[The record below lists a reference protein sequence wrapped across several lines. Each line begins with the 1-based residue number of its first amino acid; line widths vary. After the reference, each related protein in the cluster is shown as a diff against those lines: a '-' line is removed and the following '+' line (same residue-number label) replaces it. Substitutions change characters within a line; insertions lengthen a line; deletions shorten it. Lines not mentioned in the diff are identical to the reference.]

1 MTPRKP
7 IHTRDKDG
15 RHRIDLR
22 QLPPFPRYAIAV
34 AVVIFVFGLVVRVGG
49 GDRVSSEDVAPFI
62 PWVGGGVILIVAVAV
77 VLILKDRR

>member
-49 GDRVSSEDVAPFI
+49 GDRVSAAEVAPFI
-62 PWVGGGVILIVAVAV
+62 PWVGGGVILVVALAV
-77 VLILKDRR
+77 VLILRGRR